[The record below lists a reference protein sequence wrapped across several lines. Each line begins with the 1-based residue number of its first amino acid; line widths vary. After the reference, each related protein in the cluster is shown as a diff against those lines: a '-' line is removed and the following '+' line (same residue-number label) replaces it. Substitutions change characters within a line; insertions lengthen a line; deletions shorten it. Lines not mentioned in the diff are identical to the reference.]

1 MISKV
6 NKTQSYAILWMNSQG
21 MSIDQISKELNITE
35 KQIHGVL
42 EKNSQ
47 IPDALIKTK
56 TSSVA
61 PKDSKTKGL
70 MITESLSKKA
80 KVAIMTKE
88 ASSLNDTLKHQVPSE
103 SITKRDKGIFR
114 PSENT

>member
-1 MISKV
+1 MSKI
-6 NKTQSYAILWMNSQG
+6 NKTQSYAILWMNNQG
-21 MSIDQISKELNITE
+21 INIDQISKELNLTE
-35 KQIHGVL
+35 KQITSVL

-47 IPDALIKTK
+47 IPDASIKTK

-61 PKDSKTKGL
+61 PKESKTKSL

-88 ASSLNDTLKHQVPSE
+88 ASSLNDELKKQAHSA
-103 SITKRDKGIFR
+103 STTKRDKGIFR
-114 PSENT
+114 PSENK

>member
-1 MISKV
+1 MSRL

-21 MSIDQISKELNITE
+21 ISVDQISKELTLTE
-35 KQIHGVL
+35 KQINSVL
-42 EKNSQ
+42 EKNGQ
-47 IPDALIKTK
+47 TPDASIKTK

-61 PKDSKTKGL
+61 PKESKTKSL

-88 ASSLNDTLKHQVPSE
+88 ASSLNDELKKQAPNVST
-103 SITKRDKGIFR
+103 TKRDKGIFR
-114 PSENT
+114 PSENK